1 MISKQKNAAISDCI
15 LRISCAN
22 CYLLQNFLDLV
33 DGWTVDALYPYGV
46 KIQFRFRLGNHVPD
60 VLVHL

>member
-22 CYLLQNFLDLV
+22 CYIIAIFFGRWTLD
-33 DGWTVDALYPYGV
+33 GG
-46 KIQFRFRLGNHVPD
+46 RFISLWG
-60 VLVHL
+60 